1 MKKLLLAVIGLL
13 ALATQ
18 TTAAELTVSA
28 AASLANAFDEL
39 KQLFEQAHPRLA
51 VNCNY
56 AASDPLLRQIAAGAP
71 VDVFAS
77 ADQETMNKAETEK
90 LVAPGTRHDFAANN
104 LVLIVPA
111 GSEKPQKLADLR
123 QMQRIAIGNPDS
135 VPAGRYARQAL
146 EKAGLWQELEP
157 RFILADSVRQALAY
171 VSRGEVDAGIVYG
184 TDGRQQADKVDI
196 ALVVEGHEPVTYPLA
211 VMVTGNNQ
219 AAGQEFIDFVISQQG
234 QAILGKYGFDK
245 P

>member
-13 ALATQ
+13 ALAAQ
-18 TTAAELTVSA
+18 ATAAELTVSA

-39 KQLFEQAHPRLA
+39 KQLFEQEHPGL
-51 VNCNY
+51 VINCNY

-77 ADQETMNKAETEK
+77 ADQATMNKAEAEQ
-90 LVAPGTRHDFAANN
+90 LVAPGTRHDFAANS
-104 LVLIVPA
+104 LVVIVPS
-111 GSEKPQKLADLR
+111 GSAKPQTLADLR
-123 QMQRIAIGNPDS
+123 RMQRIAIGNPDS

-146 EKAGLWQELEP
+146 EKAELWQELEP

-171 VSRGEVDAGIVYG
+171 VSQGEADAGIVYG

-196 ALVVEGHEPVTYPLA
+196 ALIVEGHEPVAYPIA

-219 AAGQEFIDFVISQQG
+219 AAGQQFINFVMSQQG
-234 QAILGKYGFDK
+234 QAILGKYGFGK